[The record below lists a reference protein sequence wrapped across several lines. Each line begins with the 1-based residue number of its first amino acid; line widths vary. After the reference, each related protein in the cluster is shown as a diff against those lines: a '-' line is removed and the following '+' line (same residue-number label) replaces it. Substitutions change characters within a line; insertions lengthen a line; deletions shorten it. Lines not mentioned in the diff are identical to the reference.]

1 MLPAKLHTVPT
12 PAADLSLSPVPEH
25 SEVSYSNALQLS
37 YDLKEIQEI
46 ILQCLTKLKGLFSLS
61 IHLLIRT
68 VSKLKVYDKKNCTM
82 VFMINISSHM
92 YGEMILGVF
101 EIFCRGISKKFN
113 LKVHKLQDTFL
124 GTWTRATCV
133 LKMSRG
139 SP

>member
-1 MLPAKLHTVPT
+1 MRQDHILYFVLCLRPR
-12 PAADLSLSPVPEH
+12 
-25 SEVSYSNALQLS
+25 LQMR
-37 YDLKEIQEI
+37 
-46 ILQCLTKLKGLFSLS
+46 T
-61 IHLLIRT
+61 T

-133 LKMSRG
+133 LKMSHG

>member
-1 MLPAKLHTVPT
+1 MNIESFRQVMPERTNERTKAFLAL
-12 PAADLSLSPVPEH
+12 LSEPKMPYYKV
-25 SEVSYSNALQLS
+25 Y
-37 YDLKEIQEI
+37 
-46 ILQCLTKLKGLFSLS
+46 
-61 IHLLIRT
+61 T

-124 GTWTRATCV
+124 GTWTRVTCV
-133 LKMSRG
+133 L
-139 SP
+139 

>member
-1 MLPAKLHTVPT
+1 MVIH
-12 PAADLSLSPVPEH
+12 
-25 SEVSYSNALQLS
+25 QF
-37 YDLKEIQEI
+37 I
-46 ILQCLTKLKGLFSLS
+46 ILCLSKVSSPSVHFTLYRTQPALSSVLLYLRGTSSLAR
-61 IHLLIRT
+61 IPFKFT
-68 VSKLKVYDKKNCTM
+68 VSKLKVYDKTNCTK

-92 YGEMILGVF
+92 SGEMILGVF

>member
-1 MLPAKLHTVPT
+1 MMSCL
-12 PAADLSLSPVPEH
+12 
-25 SEVSYSNALQLS
+25 LQFKDFICS
-37 YDLKEIQEI
+37 AKEIREEGHSA
-46 ILQCLTKLKGLFSLS
+46 KES
-61 IHLLIRT
+61 T
-68 VSKLKVYDKKNCTM
+68 VSKLKVYDKKKCTM

-113 LKVHKLQDTFL
+113 LKVRKLQDTFL